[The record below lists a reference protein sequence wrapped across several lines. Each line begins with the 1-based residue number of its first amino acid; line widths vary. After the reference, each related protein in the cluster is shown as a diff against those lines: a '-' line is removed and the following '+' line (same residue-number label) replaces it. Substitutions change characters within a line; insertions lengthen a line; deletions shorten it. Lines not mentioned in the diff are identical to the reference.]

1 MEENLTQKTAI
12 PVNVINFLQC
22 QLTQQKSEQTKRYP
36 LISPDHANVPSKSR
50 LKDATAVFFAYLSNQ
65 VCSMRGPR
73 IQFWDIRIWLDMQM
87 NGCASEL
94 PYSLI
99 KT

>member
-1 MEENLTQKTAI
+1 MEENLTQKTSV

-50 LKDATAVFFAYLSNQ
+50 LKDATL
-65 VCSMRGPR
+65 
-73 IQFWDIRIWLDMQM
+73 
-87 NGCASEL
+87 
-94 PYSLI
+94 LI
-99 KT
+99 